1 MYHVYMTNER
11 DRRFNMLLSEAEDRM
26 LRALAEDA
34 GLTVS
39 DYLRQFIRRAFLERW
54 PTNAK
59 RR

>member
-11 DRRFNMLLSEAEDRM
+11 DRRFNMLLSDAEDRM